1 MKTLHDL
8 FILEG
13 MKECTVL
20 AGHKGLARH
29 VQFANISD
37 APDIIHYLKENHLLL
52 TTGFAFK
59 DNTQEL
65 GHLIKQM
72 HNMNCS
78 GMIIKIDRFMTKL
91 PSHIKRL
98 ADELSFPILDLASD
112 RTLGDL
118 SRHILNYLNDHEA
131 EQLYHALHVQEA
143 FSKMMIKGFGIN
155 QLVDQLEHFLDRP
168 VLLLNHRAEKI
179 AQSRAFRNHS
189 DAYAEATILSEI
201 KHDLESSRNGRTFSL
216 PTEKAHTIL
225 TFPVQTK
232 RQFSSILA
240 IMDAESLPYPSS
252 QMAIEQAANVISFT
266 IIKEQ
271 AIEENARLLKNNFFA
286 DLIEKR
292 LHSENEILSR
302 ANYYGMEIDMENI
315 CAVCTVDPTGENY
328 ETLQLYEKKIAELHH
343 HIYDRLEDE
352 IAYQQMQATLFT
364 KAKYFVLIIQFPKY
378 SDHELKLTTSFF
390 EDARNTISHEYP
402 VSFGISNAVHSLTD
416 IPKAYQEATEAV
428 QNGYDRQMTNF
439 VNFYK
444 TREIEELL
452 GTLPRKDLNA
462 LYKNTMKSLA
472 YPTTK
477 ENIEMVRTIEVYL
490 NCQCEISASARKL
503 FVHRNTVKY
512 RIGKAE
518 ELLNCSFS
526 DPQDSLRIRVA
537 IVIGKILQGHVMM

>member
-20 AGHKGLARH
+20 AGHKGLDRS
-29 VQFANISD
+29 VQFVNISD
-37 APDIIHYLKENHLLL
+37 APDIIHYLKAHHLLL

-59 DNTQEL
+59 DNPQEMR
-65 GHLIKQM
+65 HLIRQM
-72 HNMNCS
+72 HAMNCS
-78 GMIIKIDRFMTKL
+78 GIVIKIDRFMNKL
-91 PSHIKRL
+91 PAHIKHL
-98 ADELSFPILDLASD
+98 ADELSFPILDLTSNH
-112 RTLGDL
+112 TLGDL

-143 FSKMMIKGFGIN
+143 FSKMMIKGFGIDR
-155 QLVDQLEHFLDRP
+155 LIDQLEYFLDRP
-168 VLLLNHRAEKI
+168 VLLLNHRGEKT
-179 AQSRAFRNHS
+179 AQSRTFRNHR
-189 DAYAEATILSEI
+189 DTYDETAILSEI
-201 KHDLESSRNGRTFSL
+201 KNDLQSSRNGRVFSL
-216 PTEKAHTIL
+216 QAEGSHTIL

-232 RQFSSILA
+232 RQFPSILA

-252 QMAIEQAANVISFT
+252 QMAIEQAGNVISFT

-302 ANYYGMEIDMENI
+302 ANYYGMEKDMENI
-315 CAVCTVDPTGENY
+315 CAVCTVDPAKVND
-328 ETLQLYEKKIAELHH
+328 ETLQLYERRIAELHH

-352 IAYQQMQATLFT
+352 IAYQDMQATLFT

-378 SDHELKLTTSFF
+378 SDHELNLTTSFF
-390 EDARNTISHEYP
+390 ERARNNISQEYP
-402 VSFGISNAVHSLTD
+402 VSFGISNAVHSLMD
-416 IPKAYQEATEAV
+416 IPKAYLEATEAV
-428 QNGYDRQMTNF
+428 QNGYERQMTNF

-452 GTLPRKDLNA
+452 GTLPRKDLQA
-462 LYKNTMKSLA
+462 LYENTMKSLA
-472 YPTTK
+472 YASTK

-490 NCQCEISASARKL
+490 NCQCEIAASARKL

-512 RIGKAE
+512 RIAKSE

-537 IVIGKILQGHVMM
+537 IVIGKILQENVM